1 MKKSTWKGNLT
12 QGFGIFYQIKC
23 CQSVAANDPANEGD
37 KNGPESKPAP
47 LKNDED
53 TQLGNIQDKASNLTY
68 VCCITRV

>member
-1 MKKSTWKGNLT
+1 M
-12 QGFGIFYQIKC
+12 
-23 CQSVAANDPANEGD
+23 AANDPANEGD

-53 TQLGNIQDKASNLTY
+53 TQLGNVQDKASNLTY